1 MEIATINQIVSKG
14 MAMNAKDS
22 FVEKEHK
29 EKTREATPLLDE
41 KKRHEIRELE
51 NEIDLD
57 DEFYAIR
64 SMN

>member
-1 MEIATINQIVSKG
+1 
-14 MAMNAKDS
+14 MNAKDS

-51 NEIDLD
+51 NEID

>member
-1 MEIATINQIVSKG
+1 
-14 MAMNAKDS
+14 MNANDC
-22 FVEKEHK
+22 FVEKEYE
-29 EKTREATPLLDE
+29 EKTRETVPLFDE
-41 KKRHEIRELE
+41 RDCYKTKDLE

>member
-22 FVEKEHK
+22 FVEKEHE

-41 KKRHEIRELE
+41 KKRHEIMELE
-51 NEIDLD
+51 NKIDLD

-64 SMN
+64 SVN

>member
-1 MEIATINQIVSKG
+1 
-14 MAMNAKDS
+14 MNAKDS
-22 FVEKEHK
+22 FVEKEHE
-29 EKTREATPLLDE
+29 EKTRATPLPDE
-41 KKRHEIRELE
+41 KERHEIRELE